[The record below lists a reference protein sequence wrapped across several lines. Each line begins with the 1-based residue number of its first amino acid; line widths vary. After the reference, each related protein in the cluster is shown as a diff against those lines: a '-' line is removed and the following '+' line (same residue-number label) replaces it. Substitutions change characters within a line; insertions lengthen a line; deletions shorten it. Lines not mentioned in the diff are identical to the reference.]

1 MESDAGTSMLT
12 YFLPIFVM
20 LYLNPGNGT
29 SHVWGSS
36 FNMNWYIQMVVSKV
50 TLDPIK
56 LNSTLNII
64 SSKFYTTLPSHF
76 QLQSKKLVNTLE
88 ICSGF
93 SDTKKKKQI

>member
-1 MESDAGTSMLT
+1 MM
-12 YFLPIFVM
+12 
-20 LYLNPGNGT
+20 
-29 SHVWGSS
+29 
-36 FNMNWYIQMVVSKV
+36 VSKV

-88 ICSGF
+88 NCSGF